1 MPVYD
6 LNGTSVAADSNTEGN
21 ALIPIY
27 IGDYISYNGRGMQS
41 MCVVGDKVYTANVYG
56 SDKMAE
62 LQTDTGILRVFD
74 IANNCELPLL
84 SKEIPAGHANDMC
97 YDYSTENFYIAAEFT
112 FLEGTQ
118 QNANWLFKFDKD
130 FNYIGKVN
138 TPTLAQGVSYDPV
151 GEALYYYGW
160 SGTIYKWDGS
170 AFTKVCDVDLTDVKP
185 SLTTTRYNQSFAVYN
200 GRFYLTAANNN
211 FISGEITSNTS
222 HADASYVILNMESRS
237 RFRLGETQGMEFTP
251 DGHLFSGNN
260 ATLIDGVTDSFV
272 VELPVG
278 THVPYATNLRG
289 NYDGYTQGE
298 IALSNESVSCFA
310 LAVSQIR
317 SLMQLYV
324 LSPQKMVTS
333 VWIPAGSAIVED
345 CAIRLAQDMMLK
357 IGGYYTCEQF
367 QIYGGHLNIVPMD
380 DRSGDDWHITITT
393 DGYPFDLTR
402 AGRLSFTGT
411 RDCRF
416 NLPNRNTRS
425 NFVYAGSYKSIFVTS
440 YRPSCV
446 QNLGTLQC
454 AGVNI
459 GYDTIQFGGTA
470 LPESYRILTKSYT
483 ANNYVLEAGFN
494 CELQYTHGY
503 APAMLIIDITLDQ
516 VLPKNTDVQIGEF
529 ICTLERPLVYNVS
542 AALGGATLQV
552 TIGTLGEVVIRTAG
566 DTVAGDRYE
575 TVAGCYIANNNR

>member
-1 MPVYD
+1 MSVYN
-6 LNGTSVAADSNTEGN
+6 LNGDSIATMNSKGD

-27 IGDYISYNGRGMQS
+27 IGDYIGYDHGIQS
-41 MCVVGDKVYTANVYG
+41 MCVVGDKVYTANPYNG
-56 SDKMAE
+56 TKMADE
-62 LQTDTGILRVFD
+62 KSDDGVLRVFD
-74 IANNCELPLL
+74 ITNNIELTELT
-84 SKEIPAGHANDMC
+84 KVVEMGHANSMC
-97 YDYSTENFYIAAEFT
+97 YDYDTETFYICPEFT
-112 FLEGTQ
+112 YTSGESA
-118 QNANWLFKFDKD
+118 NANWIDKYD
-130 FNYIGKVN
+130 KNFENLERIP
-138 TPTLAQGVSYDPV
+138 TPTLPQGVSYDPV
-151 GEALYYYGW
+151 NGILYYYGW
-160 SGTIYKWDGS
+160 SMTCYKWNGS
-170 AFTKVCDVDLTDVKP
+170 GWTKVCDFDNTGIKSQIVNGHN
-185 SLTTTRYNQSFAVYN
+185 RFNQDFAVYN
-200 GRFYLTAANNN
+200 GRYYLTSAANN
-211 FISGEITSNTS
+211 FITGELKEGVSKPSGSFVVLDI
-222 HADASYVILNMESRS
+222 ESRT
-237 RFRLGETQGMEFTP
+237 RFRLAETQGMEFTP
-251 DGHLFSGNN
+251 DGHLYAGNAVGLIGN
-260 ATLIDGVTDSFV
+260 ATNSFV

-278 THVPYATNLRG
+278 TQVPYATNLRG
-289 NYDGYTQGE
+289 NYDAYTQGE
-298 IALSNESVSCFA
+298 LTLSDSSVNAFALS
-310 LAVSQIR
+310 VSQIR
-317 SLMQLYV
+317 SLGQLYA
-324 LSPQKMVTS
+324 LSPQHMVTS
-333 VWIPAGSAIVED
+333 VWIPAGSDIIDNMTVR
-345 CAIRLAQDMMLK
+345 ISQDLIFK
-357 IGGYYTCEQF
+357 IGGHYTCEQF
-367 QIYGGHLNIVPMD
+367 QVYGGHLNILPMD
-380 DRSGDDWHITITT
+380 DRNGNEWHITITT

-516 VLPKNTDVQIGEF
+516 ALPKNTDVQIGEF

-566 DTVAGDRYE
+566 DTLAGDRYE